1 MTEQATLPEV
11 EMIDHNKI
19 DAALDVAFR
28 DMLLEHARL
37 GRPVCESRDGE
48 VVWISPTEIFA
59 RYGLD
64 ENGRPKPADVP
75 PV

>member
-37 GRPVCESRDGE
+37 GRPMC
-48 VVWISPTEIFA
+48 
-59 RYGLD
+59 
-64 ENGRPKPADVP
+64 
-75 PV
+75 